1 MIMIMIIIT
10 TDCVP
15 GRDVREILGVVQ
27 GSTVRAK
34 HLGRD
39 IMAGLKNIVGGELRG
54 YTELMREARE
64 EAMERMAKEAER
76 WGGRGFE
83 CASGHRCGD
92 RRGSGN
98 SCLWHGCPA
107 RWRGDG
113 GMVVNTRA
121 AYQTACSPLV
131 QTLLALAS
139 MRLIA
144 GSIS

>member
-1 MIMIMIIIT
+1 MIMIIIT

-64 EAMERMAKEAER
+64 EAWSAWRKRRKDGADAVLNVRLATAAVTGGAAEILAYGTAVR
-76 WGGRGFE
+76 
-83 CASGHRCGD
+83 
-92 RRGSGN
+92 
-98 SCLWHGCPA
+98 L
-107 RWRGDG
+107 DG
-113 GMVVNTRA
+113 VATA
-121 AYQTACSPLV
+121 AWS
-131 QTLLALAS
+131 
-139 MRLIA
+139 
-144 GSIS
+144 